1 MSEGKLGGKVALVT
15 GAGRTKGIGD
25 AVARRLS
32 QEGAHVIVADL
43 AQRRRDLE
51 IEGLAET
58 AHDMKHLHALA
69 GELGASGAEAIA
81 LALDVTDP
89 AQCKAAIDAAIAK
102 FGRIDILV
110 NNAGTAVGAGAFLDL
125 STQAWDASWAV
136 NVRGMVEL
144 IRSAIPHMQ
153 AQGGGAIINV
163 SSLLGLGAVP
173 GYAGYVTTKFAVV
186 GLTKAVAAEFGPDKI
201 RCNAVCPG
209 MIATLMGE
217 SEAHMIA
224 AEHGVSIDE
233 AKTLMAEPSALKRL
247 GEADDVADVVAF
259 LASEDARFVT
269 GTAIPVS
276 GGMPGGL

>member
-1 MSEGKLGGKVALVT
+1 MSEGKLSGKVALVT
-15 GAGRTKGIGD
+15 GAGRIKGIGD
-25 AVARRLS
+25 ACARRLS
-32 QEGAHVIVADL
+32 LEGAHVIVADL
-43 AQRRRDLE
+43 PQRRRDLE
-51 IEGLAET
+51 IEGIAET
-58 AHDMKHLHALA
+58 AHDMNHLHALA
-69 GELGASGAEAIA
+69 AELGASGAEAMAI
-81 LALDVTDP
+81 ALDVTDP

-102 FGRIDILV
+102 FGRLDILV

-125 STQAWDASWAV
+125 AIQAWDASWAV

-144 IRSAIPHMQ
+144 IRNAIPHMQ
-153 AQGGGAIINV
+153 AQGGGAIVNV

-217 SEAHMIA
+217 SEAHLIA
-224 AEHGVSIDE
+224 AEHGVSFDE
-233 AKTLMAEPSALKRL
+233 AKTLMAEPAALKRL

-269 GTAIPVS
+269 GTAISVS